1 MVEICSVMTIKTKK
15 YQLESKTY
23 INIALKNVMKKF
35 WWAWLIPTAIM
46 LIPFF
51 APGALWWCFG
61 TALTLS
67 ILYVLFW
74 VIQFSAITKLDQYKM
89 LFERLSYE
97 ITSRQ
102 ILIKLNA
109 KQGMPVAW
117 DQIKAVKKGK
127 DHYLLE
133 LSMAQ
138 FIYLP
143 FSIFK
148 GEHEIKFLESIL
160 RRKNLIEAPNKTPD
174 QAAA

>member
-1 MVEICSVMTIKTKK
+1 MNIKTKK

-23 INIALKNVMKKF
+23 VNIALKNVMKKY
-35 WWAWLIPTAIM
+35 WWAWLVPVAIM
-46 LIPFF
+46 LIPIFS
-51 APGALWWCFG
+51 PGALWWCFG
-61 TALTLS
+61 IALTLS

-97 ITSRQ
+97 INSQ
-102 ILIKLNA
+102 KILIKLNA
-109 KQGMPVAW
+109 KQGMPVNW
-117 DQIKAVKKGK
+117 EQIQNAKKGK
-127 DHYLLE
+127 DYFILE

-148 GEHEIKFLESIL
+148 GEHEVKFLESIL
-160 RRKNLIEAPNKTPD
+160 KRKGLIATPAKVED
-174 QAAA
+174 KAAA

>member
-1 MVEICSVMTIKTKK
+1 MIIKTKK
-15 YQLESKTY
+15 YQLDSKTY
-23 INIALKNVMKKF
+23 VNIALKSVMKKY
-35 WWAWLIPTAIM
+35 WWAWLVPTAIM
-46 LIPFF
+46 LIPIF

-61 TALTLS
+61 IALTLS

-89 LFERLSYE
+89 LFEKLSYE

-109 KQGMPVAW
+109 KQGMPVTW
-117 DQIKAVKKGK
+117 DKIQAAKKTK
-127 DHYLLE
+127 NYFLLE

-143 FSIFK
+143 FSLFK
-148 GEHEIKFLESIL
+148 GEHEIKFLESVL
-160 RRKNLIEAPNKTPD
+160 KRKNLIKTEAKQTEG
-174 QAAA
+174 AAA